1 MDIECI
7 KKEVDFKAVRSSGPG
22 GQHANKTATK
32 VELSLHIPSSNCL
45 GDDEKARVLSK
56 LKNQINKESVLV
68 VTDESSRSQLKNR
81 EAAFQK
87 LESLL
92 EKALRKRKPRKKTK
106 PGKRAKE
113 ERLRDKRMRGEKKT
127 LRQKPGL
134 D

>member
-1 MDIECI
+1 MDIACI
-7 KKEVDFKAVRSSGPG
+7 RKEVDFKAVRSSGPG

-32 VELSLHIPSSNCL
+32 VELSLHIPSSKGL
-45 GDDEKARVLSK
+45 SDDEKIRVLDK
-56 LKNQINKESVLV
+56 LKNHINKELILV

-81 EAAFQK
+81 EAAFDK
-87 LESLL
+87 LETLL

-113 ERLRDKRMRGEKKT
+113 DRLREKRIRGEKKS
-127 LRQKPGL
+127 LRQKPDL